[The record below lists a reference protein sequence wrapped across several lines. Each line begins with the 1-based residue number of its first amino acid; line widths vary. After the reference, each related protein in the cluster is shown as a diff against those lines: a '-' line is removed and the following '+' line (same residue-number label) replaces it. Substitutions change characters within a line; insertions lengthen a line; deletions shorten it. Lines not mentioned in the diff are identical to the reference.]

1 MSKKVS
7 KKILFNEMT
16 DIQKQCRSPYKSP
29 TFIKN
34 ELPIF
39 TYVSQFVTKKKKSA
53 CTDDSAPNLIWN
65 SDMGKYCCSSD
76 EPHLIDVMQKIIDA
90 IITQVE
96 NSCDQRIL
104 DKYKQHINI
113 LIRNYITL
121 YKRYLKEYEEKT
133 DEEEINSIAEGI
145 RAELVSY
152 TSNVRPWGEQ
162 SESCD
167 IGEDDEE
174 LMAQLRLAESHAPR
188 ARPSEFF
195 ATHGGRGIS
204 KSRTTRTT
212 RRTRRTTKNN

>member
-16 DIQKQCRSPYKSP
+16 DVQKQCRAPYKNP
-29 TFIKN
+29 TFIKD

-39 TYVSQFVTKKKKSA
+39 TYTSQFITKKRKSA
-53 CTDDSAPNLIWN
+53 CADDSTPNLIWD
-65 SDMGKYCCSSD
+65 SDMGKYCCASN
-76 EPHLIDVMQKIIDA
+76 EPGLIDVMQKIIDA

-96 NSCDQRIL
+96 NSCDQKIL
-104 DKYKQHINI
+104 DKYKQHITI
-113 LIRNYITL
+113 LIRNYIIL
-121 YKRYLKEYEEKT
+121 YKRFLKEYEEKT
-133 DEEEINSIAEGI
+133 DEAEINSIAEGI

-188 ARPSEFF
+188 GRPSDFF
-195 ATHGGRGIS
+195 AKNGGSRIS
-204 KSRTTRTT
+204 KSR
-212 RRTRRTTKNN
+212 RTRRITKNN